1 VERGEEEEVVMV
13 AEAVDAGWN
22 KVTLVD
28 RCGVSTGAYRGM
40 KGGRVRI
47 GVTLPE
53 PAGDLTTAAHS
64 GMFVAK
70 SKTASD
76 LSSRLTAS

>member
-1 VERGEEEEVVMV
+1 VEQSDAREPVWCGVV
-13 AEAVDAGWN
+13 W
-22 KVTLVD
+22 
-28 RCGVSTGAYRGM
+28 CGVSTGAYRGM